1 MGPQISTAGAPRHD
15 RGAKEAATEAVF
27 GIRDLGREFQVSA
40 RTLRFYEEKGLLN
53 PQRDGQDRL
62 YSRRD
67 RVRLQYVLMGKC
79 VGFSLDEIK
88 EMLDFHDNGE
98 RQGAN
103 LRTALAKFQERIGRL
118 EKQKSEIDRALAELD
133 HARKRL
139 ESMIVTRERK
149 QA

>member
-1 MGPQISTAGAPRHD
+1 MGLQISAAGAPRYESE
-15 RGAKEAATEAVF
+15 AKKAEAVF
-27 GIRDLGREFQVSA
+27 SIRDLGKEFQVSA

-88 EMLDFHDNGE
+88 DMLDFHDNGE
-98 RQGAN
+98 RQGTN
-103 LRTALAKFQERIGRL
+103 LRAALGKFQERIGRL
-118 EKQKSEIDRALAELD
+118 EKQKGEINRALAELD

-139 ESMIVTRERK
+139 ESMIATRERK
-149 QA
+149 RA

>member
-1 MGPQISTAGAPRHD
+1 MGPQISAADAPRREGD
-15 RGAKEAATEAVF
+15 AKEAAADAVF
-27 GIRDLGREFQVSA
+27 SIRDLGKEFQVSA

-88 EMLDFHDNGE
+88 DMLDVHDNGE

-103 LRTALAKFQERIGRL
+103 LRAALGKFQERIGRL
-118 EKQKSEIDRALAELD
+118 ERQKGEIDRALAELD

-139 ESMIVTRERK
+139 ESMIATRERK